1 MGQPQPRF
9 RLFSV
14 FSNKH
19 YKFLQKIY
27 VKKIPSSIQC
37 RDTNPRPLKRE
48 YPPITTRPGL
58 PPKPMELF
66 TQIKRSHWLVTYITS
81 PFNSKL
87 GCFLKMKLIDYFTKS
102 SLSFGWMGMLLSR
115 PVTPPHLGK
124 DLHSFRVMANL
135 YIIISES
142 CWKN

>member
-1 MGQPQPRF
+1 MGQPRPLF

-19 YKFLQKIY
+19 YTFLQQIY
-27 VKKIPSSIQC
+27 VKKIPSSIWC
-37 RDTNPRPLKRE
+37 RDSNPRPLE
-48 YPPITTRPGL
+48 HVSPPITTRPGL
-58 PPKPMELF
+58 PPKRMELF

-102 SLSFGWMGMLLSR
+102 SLSFGWMGMLFGR